1 MPKTLPPGVV
11 ELGEATFQA
20 NVMPDVFDA
29 RDLEYRPRLQ
39 PLAAVLDRR
48 SGEAHVYTQ
57 EGNSCTGHAVATT
70 INTVL
75 GAGGDPVKVSPYMLY
90 RMARRYDEFGGDE
103 DEGSSLRGALKG
115 WFYHGVLPASDW
127 PTLGGDLD
135 LDGDPALVEK
145 ALLRPL
151 GAFYRVN
158 AYRLDDMQSAV
169 SELNGIVA
177 SALVHTGWVEPTRMI
192 GDDGSTMYVIERSP
206 GAGQLGGHAFAIV
219 GYNNVGFLIQNSWG
233 KDWGSGGFATLPY
246 DDWLASAYDAWVA
259 RPGVPSILRTR
270 ERSRVVDTT
279 SGMLAAG
286 PGPDLLRLSRHVVNL
301 GNEGKLSPSG
311 RFASSPAQLKR
322 VFGRMKEYHRFWQEH
337 ATGESAAHP
346 FRVVI
351 YAHGGLVNERSGLAT
366 AEAQLNWWLNNEIY
380 PVSFA
385 WQSGAV
391 ETLVNHLEDM
401 IRGKLP
407 FGGLGFDLVEQADR
421 FVEKF
426 ARTNLRWM
434 WAEMKENAKA
444 ASASLPETVHWP
456 QDGSTEEALSRLP
469 GASLFARCLGEYAAQ
484 LQNGRLE
491 VHLVGHSAG
500 SIFTAHLL
508 SRLEAEGIEVASLS
522 WLAPAIRVDEF
533 EQLVLPHLRS
543 GQVKQFASFGLNEP
557 QELNDV
563 VGTGQLS
570 IYQKSLLYLVSRA
583 LEHGTAEHPGAEVAL
598 MGMERFASAPCA
610 DSTLA
615 NVLKSVHADLVFSP
629 NEALPVSS
637 CGASTHGGFD
647 EDTATMTSI
656 MARILGL
663 NEVIERVRFQRYTP
677 LLDPGLG
684 TSGGV
689 AGEAPAPARVAEV
702 ESAGTAP
709 VTHMAQAQP
718 DDVHVPRTAN
728 LPAPESQVAPAT
740 GSAVVDALARH
751 GWRRQQGLAP
761 GASKE

>member
-11 ELGEATFQA
+11 ELKEAVFQA

-48 SGEAHVYTQ
+48 PGEAHVYTQ
-57 EGNSCTGHAVATT
+57 EGNSCTGHAVATM

-75 GAGGDPVKVSPYMLY
+75 ATGGDPVKVSPYMLY

-115 WFYHGVLPASDW
+115 WFYHGVLPAEDW
-127 PTLGGDLD
+127 PTLGGDPD
-135 LDGDPALVEK
+135 LDGDPALSEK

-177 SALVHTGWVEPTRMI
+177 SALVHTGWVEPTRMV
-192 GDDGSTMYVIERSP
+192 GQDGSTMHVIERSP

-270 ERSRVVDTT
+270 ERSQVVNTT

-301 GNEGKLSPSG
+301 GNEGRLSTTG
-311 RFASSPAQLKR
+311 RFTSSPAQLER
-322 VFGRMKEYHRFWQEH
+322 ILGRMKEYHRFWQEH
-337 ATGESAAHP
+337 ATGEPTDHP
-346 FRVVI
+346 LRVVV

-366 AEAQLNWWLNNEIY
+366 AEAQLNWWLNNGIY

-385 WQSGAV
+385 WQSGPV
-391 ETLVNHLEDM
+391 ETLVNHLADM
-401 IRGKLP
+401 VHGKLP

-426 ARTNLRWM
+426 ARSNLRWL

-444 ASASLPETVHWP
+444 ASEPLPETVRWP
-456 QDGSTEEALSRLP
+456 QDGTTGDDLSTLP
-469 GASLFARCLGEYAAQ
+469 GASLFARCLGRYAAQ
-484 LQNGRLE
+484 LQGAGLE

-500 SIFTAHLL
+500 SVFTAHLL
-508 SRLEAEGIEVASLS
+508 SRLQAEGIEVASLC

-533 EQLVLPHLRS
+533 ERLVLPHMKS
-543 GQVKQFASFGLNEP
+543 GQVKQFASFGLNDP

-583 LEHGTAEHPGAEVAL
+583 LEHGTTEHPGAEVAL
-598 MGMERFASAPCA
+598 MGMERFASSPCG

-615 NVLKSVHADLVFSP
+615 TVLKSIPADLVFSP
-629 NEALPVSS
+629 SEAPPASS
-637 CGASTHGGFD
+637 CGAATHGGFD
-647 EDTATMTSI
+647 EDTATMTSV

-663 NEVIERVRFQRYTP
+663 NEVTERVRFQRYSP
-677 LLDPGLG
+677 LLDPGPG
-684 TSGGV
+684 ARGRVSGD
-689 AGEAPAPARVAEV
+689 PSAPARVAKV

-709 VTHMAQAQP
+709 VTHMAEAQP
-718 DDVHVPRTAN
+718 DDVRVPRTAN
-728 LPAPESQVAPAT
+728 PPAPEGQLAPVT

-751 GWRRQQGLAP
+751 GWKRQHGRAR
-761 GASKE
+761 GAVSE